1 MRVIPKSEVYRK
13 DEFEGWYD
21 EYSTEIPIKADW
33 IVSGDWSVPLD
44 ILIQDKQDDVCNIW
58 LLNDCLYERA
68 EDCWYW
74 QGRKLDST
82 KIFKWKYS
90 NDRLLDSIQLG

>member
-33 IVSGDWSVPLD
+33 IVFS
-44 ILIQDKQDDVCNIW
+44 
-58 LLNDCLYERA
+58 
-68 EDCWYW
+68 
-74 QGRKLDST
+74 
-82 KIFKWKYS
+82 
-90 NDRLLDSIQLG
+90 